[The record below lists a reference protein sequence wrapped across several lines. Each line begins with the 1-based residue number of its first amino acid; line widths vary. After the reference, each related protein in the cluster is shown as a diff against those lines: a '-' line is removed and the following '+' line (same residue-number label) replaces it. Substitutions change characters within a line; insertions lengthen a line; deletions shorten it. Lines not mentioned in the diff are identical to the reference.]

1 VVDDGSLET
10 DEEQKY
16 RNEAR
21 KILGIP
27 DLAVTCTCVRV
38 PVFTGHSAAIVAE
51 FERPISVER
60 ATEVLAGAP
69 GVELAE
75 LPTPLM
81 AAGRDVSY
89 VGRIRQAQGAPNA
102 LALFVAGD
110 NLRKGAAL
118 NVVQIAEALVAAR
131 S

>member
-1 VVDDGSLET
+1 M
-10 DEEQKY
+10 
-16 RNEAR
+16 
-21 KILGIP
+21 
-27 DLAVTCTCVRV
+27 
-38 PVFTGHSAAIVAE
+38 PVLRT
-51 FERPISVER
+51 
-60 ATEVLAGAP
+60 AP

-75 LPTPLM
+75 IPTPLM

-89 VGRIRQAQGAPNA
+89 VGRIRQALGAPNA

-118 NVVQIAEALVAAR
+118 NVVQIAEELVALW